1 MENKKNKKKLFA
13 IIGAS
18 ALAFILTIALSVSIT
33 LAYFGG
39 KATGSTT
46 VTLGGSVFINT
57 DAEGAT
63 LSMTGTADDVLPG
76 QTINVGV
83 SGSIKSST
91 SQKAA
96 VILLVEKNG
105 EADVAITGFTGW
117 AKSAKSASI
126 TTGETT
132 KKYTVYV
139 YGTDAK
145 LTQVDATTAGTTV
158 ALAGTY
164 TVPTTLKNDAADT
177 AVAAAQINAIMVAVQ
192 YGTTGPVEGTWA
204 DLAFTDTVMQTI
216 FADVAGCTFA

>member
-39 KATGSTT
+39 KAAGNTT

-63 LSMTGTADDVLPG
+63 LSMTGTATNALPG

-83 SGSIKSST
+83 SGVIKSSST
-91 SQKAA
+91 QKAA

-105 EADVAITGFTGW
+105 DADVAIADVTGW
-117 AKSAKSASI
+117 AKSAKSATI
-126 TTGETT
+126 AT
-132 KKYTVYV
+132 KNYTVYV

-177 AVAAAQINAIMVAVQ
+177 AVDAAQINAIMVAVQ
-192 YGTTGPVEGTWA
+192 YGTTGPTGEPAAWA